1 MNDKRIGRN
10 TEKGREWPTASI
22 SGHPYRREGA
32 SIVFLGGELFAV
44 LDAFP
49 ATNLNELILEL
60 QAIADVANKPKVAK
74 PKLETNEEIED

>member
-10 TEKGREWPTASI
+10 AEKGREWPATSI
-22 SGHPYRREGA
+22 SGHAYRREGA

-49 ATNLNELILEL
+49 SKNMHELILEL
-60 QAIADVANKPKVAK
+60 QAIADVANKPKSRKV
-74 PKLETNEEIED
+74 ETFDVDSEA